1 MKINLTNNKI
11 NLPRLK
17 TCFSGRICE
26 VIEEN
31 DKNIC
36 EIKTAKYIVN
46 FPDDILNSKLKLN
59 DVLQFVRLK

>member
-26 VIEEN
+26 VIEEK

-36 EIKTAKYIVN
+36 EIKTAKYIFDFWYFKN
-46 FPDDILNSKLKLN
+46 LELKLQN
-59 DVLQFVRLK
+59 NY